1 MDISLHPG
9 PPLGTALYVPSNQS
23 RYLEPHC
30 YLSIVLGGPSIGPNR
45 FCGAYIEALPRLR
58 SFLLDLVVVSAMC
71 WICELYYHSAC
82 GLHCGRF
89 RLFDV
94 DIFPRVVRER
104 YFGRSRRNNT
114 PIKTFFYLVLGYT
127 ALHKGSSHQCQSPR
141 GILRGIGAK
150 GQQVDRSDRYC

>member
-58 SFLLDLVVVSAMC
+58 SFLLGLVIVSAMC

-114 PIKTFFYLVLGYT
+114 PIKTFFL
-127 ALHKGSSHQCQSPR
+127 SSSRLYCSSQGIQSPVSKSTWHSAR
-141 GILRGIGAK
+141 NRLK
-150 GQQVDRSDRYC
+150 GPAGRQKR